1 MTKKSLLTVLI
12 IVVVFSVFTLIIS
25 PTKSLAQNG
34 NRKSFVS
41 SLSETLNTIK
51 LNLVKE
57 FAKTAPMTNIE
68 NSEAE
73 VSKNDSV
80 ADQDAD
86 TDGDLVPDVAPKGL
100 HIIALYE
107 SPYLK
112 AVAKSVY
119 PGLDD
124 DNFEAW
130 DDLHAPIR
138 PIFNSI
144 SERYKN
150 LPAEEWPIIVMPTAN
165 FQAINNLLNNEYP
178 EPNGLNIVIPY
189 ISFATTY
196 MPNTYNSNSTYKV
209 ALVAGGF
216 DLNDWTKGNKF
227 DFIDSSEI
235 QYVNPEPKTQYPISA
250 ITSTATSTTIYNG
263 TLPYHVRVGWL
274 VWLNLMGSTSQVY
287 QRYNVSSVSTSGGYI
302 VVNSPINIGTL
313 TSGTAQVNYLSG
325 VTAVVATKLK
335 QIMIGANCSFNEAI
349 EYARATAS
357 NNGVRNNETG
367 YGRIN
372 VTAAIKYGLT
382 LKGEY

>member
-1 MTKKSLLTVLI
+1 MTKKSLLIVLM
-12 IVVVFSVFTLIIS
+12 IVVLFSFFTLILS

-34 NRKSFVS
+34 TKKSFVS

-57 FAKTAPMTNIE
+57 FKKTPSTSIIE
-68 NSEAE
+68 NPIVE
-73 VSKNDSV
+73 VPRIDVSSGPE
-80 ADQDAD
+80 AD
-86 TDGDLVPDVAPKGL
+86 TKGDMISDDVPKGL
-100 HIIALYE
+100 HIIAMYE
-107 SPYLK
+107 SAYLK

-119 PGLDD
+119 PGLTD
-124 DNFEAW
+124 DNFESW
-130 DDLHAPIR
+130 DNFHGPIR

-150 LPAEEWPIIVMPTAN
+150 LPAQQWPIIVMPTAN
-165 FQAINNLLNNEYP
+165 FEAINNLIKNEYP

-189 ISFATTY
+189 VSFATSD
-196 MPNTYNSNSTYKV
+196 MPNTYNTVATFKV

-235 QYVNPEPKTQYPISA
+235 QYVNPEPKTQYPITA
-250 ITSTATSTTIYNG
+250 ITPNATSTVIYNS

-274 VWLNLMGSTSQVY
+274 VWLNLKGSTGQVY
-287 QRYNVSSVSTSGGYI
+287 QRYNITSVSTTGGYI
-302 VVNSPINIGTL
+302 TVNSRINIGNL
-313 TSGTAQVNYLSG
+313 ISGTAQVNYLSG

-349 EYARATAS
+349 EYAKATAS

-372 VTAAIKYGLT
+372 VPDAIKYGLD
-382 LKGEY
+382 LKGEL